1 MPTLF
6 DDIPIDRA
14 PGEQAAA
21 AKAGKAAYAR
31 NLAAVLGNGADWEF
45 RDECTDLGGPLGR
58 CACGHPAIRFE
69 FTLHHK
75 TDGRRVVVGSS
86 CVKNYHG
93 ISEETAERI
102 QAAADR
108 MEAAIADAKR
118 QARERARDAE
128 IQSLLADWSAAEYA
142 IDQACQQWREGHP
155 AHRYVP
161 WPIHK
166 RGAYSRR
173 LAERA
178 DGKLHP
184 CVSLPA
190 LKSKAGMAK
199 RIRKEIERARARMN
213 EVIGSY

>member
-21 AKAGKAAYAR
+21 AKAGQAAYAR

-75 TDGRRVVVGSS
+75 HDGRRVVVGSS

-118 QARERARDAE
+118 QARERAQDAE
-128 IQSLLADWSAAEYA
+128 IQSLLAEWSAAEYA
-142 IDQACQQWREGHP
+142 IDQECQRWSDCHHGGD
-155 AHRYVP
+155 RYAP
-161 WPIHK
+161 WPIY
-166 RGAYSRR
+166 RRPGYARR
-173 LAERA
+173 LAERG
-178 DGKLHP
+178 DGLHP
-184 CVSLPA
+184 HVKLPA

-199 RIRKEIERARARMN
+199 RIRREIESARAYMN
-213 EVIGSY
+213 QVIGSY